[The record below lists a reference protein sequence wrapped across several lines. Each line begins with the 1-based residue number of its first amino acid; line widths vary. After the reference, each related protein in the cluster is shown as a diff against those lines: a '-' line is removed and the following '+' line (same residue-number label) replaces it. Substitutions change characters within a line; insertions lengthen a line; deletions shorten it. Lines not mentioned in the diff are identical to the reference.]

1 MSSMEMGL
9 RSNLHI
15 SSMLFAHG
23 SNRRPLSI
31 VRPSDFLFQTE
42 AQIGMDGTEHKGE
55 LADWPSLSEAML

>member
-1 MSSMEMGL
+1 
-9 RSNLHI
+9 
-15 SSMLFAHG
+15 MLFAHG